1 MRVIQSFYLNPVLSL
16 SEVSGPFFTDR
27 AIECDS
33 VSIINV
39 CQVID
44 TQDIDKRTAKY
55 KLDRYDSSSLS
66 AKQTLLKLAMQE
78 FFVVQ
83 GEEKKA

>member
-1 MRVIQSFYLNPVLSL
+1 MLSL

-27 AIECDS
+27 GIECDS
-33 VSIINV
+33 VSIISV

-44 TQDIDKRTAKY
+44 TQDIDKRTVKY
-55 KLDRYDSSSLS
+55 KLDRYDSSSLI
-66 AKQTLLKLAMQE
+66 AKQILLKLAMQE

>member
-1 MRVIQSFYLNPVLSL
+1 MLSL
-16 SEVSGPFFTDR
+16 SEVSGLFFTDR
-27 AIECDS
+27 GTECDS
-33 VSIINV
+33 VSIISV

-55 KLDRYDSSSLS
+55 KLDRYDCSSLS

>member
-1 MRVIQSFYLNPVLSL
+1 MRLSKHN
-16 SEVSGPFFTDR
+16 
-27 AIECDS
+27 
-33 VSIINV
+33 INV

-44 TQDIDKRTAKY
+44 TQDIDKRTAKC
-55 KLDRYDSSSLS
+55 KLDRCDSSSLS
-66 AKQTLLKLAMQE
+66 AKQTLLKLAMQG

>member
-1 MRVIQSFYLNPVLSL
+1 MLSL

-27 AIECDS
+27 GTECDS
-33 VSIINV
+33 VSIISV

-66 AKQTLLKLAMQE
+66 AKQTLLKLTKQE
-78 FFVVQ
+78 FFNVQ
-83 GEEKKA
+83 GEEKQA

>member
-1 MRVIQSFYLNPVLSL
+1 MLSL
-16 SEVSGPFFTDR
+16 FEVSGPFFTDR
-27 AIECDS
+27 RTECDS
-33 VSIINV
+33 VSIISV

-66 AKQTLLKLAMQE
+66 AKQTLLKLTKQE
-78 FFVVQ
+78 FFNVQ